1 MFANPT
7 FTGTA
12 TGLSKASVGL
22 GNVDN
27 SLFASDGKFKG
38 GITKSDGTAIFDPSD
53 GNFTGKI
60 AGSTASDVK
69 SKAEDAKN
77 AVDGNANITV
87 VGGTL
92 SIGTPSSGVY
102 PFRVDSTGH
111 LKMNGDEFQVTSSGE
126 VSCKGDFT
134 INQDS
139 NGDSRIVLVGESTGT
154 AEVEGSTIYWV
165 KDTTSSRPRLS
176 SFFHF

>member
-1 MFANPT
+1 MAKVWKKLQRADADFSGNVTGKVNNVDVSGVYTTSNKPSKADVGLGNVTNESKATMFANPA

-92 SIGTPSSGVY
+92 SIGTPSS
-102 PFRVDSTGH
+102 
-111 LKMNGDEFQVTSSGE
+111 
-126 VSCKGDFT
+126 
-134 INQDS
+134 
-139 NGDSRIVLVGESTGT
+139 
-154 AEVEGSTIYWV
+154 
-165 KDTTSSRPRLS
+165 
-176 SFFHF
+176 